1 VLSDGYEIR
10 PLTIDDAPALGAA
23 FRRNRD
29 HLARWDPVRP
39 ASFYTDE
46 GQALDVENRLEV
58 IARGLGASW
67 VLTYGDEIVG
77 RINLNNIIRGV
88 LQSCSVGYWTDGEH
102 LGRGLATAMVEHAA
116 GAAAGIGLHRVE
128 AGTLVD
134 NVASQGV
141 LRRAGFTEYG
151 MAEKFLFIAGRWQ
164 DHILFQRILHDR
176 PAGNPVP

>member
-1 VLSDGYEIR
+1 VLPDGYEIR
-10 PLTIDDAPALGAA
+10 TLTIDDAPALAAA

-29 HLARWDPVRP
+29 HLARWDPTRP

-46 GQALDVENRLEV
+46 GQALDVRGRLEV
-58 IARGLGASW
+58 VERGLGVSW
-67 VLTYGDEIVG
+67 VLTYGDDIVG
-77 RINLNNIIRGV
+77 RVNLNNIIRGV

-102 LGRGLATAMVEHAA
+102 LGRGLATAMAEHAVA
-116 GAAAGIGLHRVE
+116 GAEAIGLHRVE
-128 AGTLVD
+128 AGTIVD

-151 MAEKFLFIAGRWQ
+151 MAEKFLYISGRWQ
-164 DHILFQRILHDR
+164 DHVLFQRILHDR